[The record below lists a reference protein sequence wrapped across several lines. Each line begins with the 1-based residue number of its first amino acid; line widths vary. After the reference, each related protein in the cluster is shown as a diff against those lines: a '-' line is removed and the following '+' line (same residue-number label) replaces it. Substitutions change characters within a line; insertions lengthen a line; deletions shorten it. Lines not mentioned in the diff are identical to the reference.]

1 MNVTA
6 ARGLSVR
13 TRVLRAAAALS
24 GGPRKLRD
32 LLQVRSSEMMAWL
45 SGAEEPPRNVF
56 LRAVHLVLDEL
67 ERRRR

>member
-1 MNVTA
+1 MGVA
-6 ARGLSVR
+6 VDRGMSVR
-13 TRVLRAAAALS
+13 TRVLRAAASLV

-32 LLQVRSSEMMAWL
+32 LLQVRSAQMMAWL

-67 ERRRR
+67 ERRRG